1 LTNQAPTCT
10 PTGPDTGCAFAALKF
25 VLAQE
30 FVPEVGMSGARAHVW
45 LRVPSLH
52 FIRGV
57 PRRPFQD
64 TASARMSSLRAGKLS
79 SSEVHASHDKLSCAR
94 AARPPGADVVSASV
108 ANAHTQIS
116 AARPWLEVCTSG
128 CRRIGSPA
136 MHRAF
141 SRGALQELES
151 SDHLL
156 REGRGGELRK
166 KYQQDGYVLLR
177 GLLDPEKV
185 QVPSIPAIP

>member
-1 LTNQAPTCT
+1 
-10 PTGPDTGCAFAALKF
+10 
-25 VLAQE
+25 
-30 FVPEVGMSGARAHVW
+30 
-45 LRVPSLH
+45 
-52 FIRGV
+52 
-57 PRRPFQD
+57 
-64 TASARMSSLRAGKLS
+64 
-79 SSEVHASHDKLSCAR
+79 
-94 AARPPGADVVSASV
+94 
-108 ANAHTQIS
+108 
-116 AARPWLEVCTSG
+116 
-128 CRRIGSPA
+128 

-185 QVPSIPAIP
+185 QVPSIPAIH

>member
-1 LTNQAPTCT
+1 MANQAPTCT
-10 PTGPDTGCAFAALKF
+10 PTGTDTRSAFKIRFSPKSLCQK
-25 VLAQE
+25 
-30 FVPEVGMSGARAHVW
+30 VGMSGARAHVW

-57 PRRPFQD
+57 SRRPFQG
-64 TASARMSSLRAGKLS
+64 AVSARMSSLRAEKLS
-79 SSEVHASHDKLSCAR
+79 SSEVHSSHDKLSCAR
-94 AARPPGADVVSASV
+94 AARPPRADVVSASV

-116 AARPWLEVCTSG
+116 AARPWSEVRRSG
-128 CRRIGSPA
+128 CQRKGSPA
-136 MHRAF
+136 MRRAF

-156 REGRGGELRK
+156 REGRGGELRE

-177 GLLDPEKV
+177 GILDPEKV
-185 QVPSIPAIP
+185 QAPSIRAIP